1 MPKRIRAPAR
11 SAAPAVERIQTAP
24 LKSTGRAS
32 EGSASTALPSRS
44 TSANRVI
51 VSALLS
57 SSSSTPIRPRT
68 GSASC
73 ERKHPQTLSRG
84 KCAFS
89 RTIDARPGAR
99 EGARR
104 GGAREAAAD
113 HRDVAIV
120 LQGRFQTS
128 SQTKREAIVTRAPGR
143 TGAAIAAI
151 SSDV

>member
-1 MPKRIRAPAR
+1 MRDHFRSVLSKLFSESHPGEHRKRLVREEAPADLVAR
-11 SAAPAVERIQTAP
+11 
-24 LKSTGRAS
+24 KAS
-32 EGSASTALPSRS
+32 FFEDD
-44 TSANRVI
+44 
-51 VSALLS
+51 
-57 SSSSTPIRPRT
+57 
-68 GSASC
+68 
-73 ERKHPQTLSRG
+73 
-84 KCAFS
+84 
-89 RTIDARPGAR
+89 DARPGAR

-151 SSDV
+151 SSGV